1 MNPVSLYQLGLTFF
15 GLTLD
20 TITQSRVAIFT
31 QIHEICFHGK
41 GGYQWEEV
49 YNMPIWLRRFTFNK
63 IQNFYKEEQDQ
74 INSHSKKGEKTL
86 VDSSGKINT
95 PEFLKANKDNKRPSS
110 YK

>member
-1 MNPVSLYQLGLTFF
+1 MSLYQLGLTFF

-20 TITQSRVAIFT
+20 NVKQSRVAIFT

-49 YNMPIWLRRFTFNK
+49 YNMPIWLRRFTFDR
-63 IQNFYKEEQDQ
+63 IQKFYKEEQYQ
-74 INSHSKKGEKTL
+74 IDSHSKKGEKTL
-86 VDSSGKINT
+86 VDPSGKINT
-95 PEFLKANKDNKRPSS
+95 PEFLKASKNYKKPSS

>member
-1 MNPVSLYQLGLTFF
+1 MSLYQLGLTFF

-20 TITQSRVAIFT
+20 SVPQSRVAIFT

-49 YNMPIWLRRFTFNK
+49 YNMPVWLRRFTYNK
-63 IQNFYKEEQDQ
+63 IQNFYKTQSEQVKSQ
-74 INSHSKKGEKTL
+74 TKKGEKTL
-86 VDSSGKINT
+86 IDSTGKINT
-95 PEFLKANKDNKRPSS
+95 PDFKEASKNYKKPAS